1 MDIDKLITFLAN
13 TDEPFAKVQAE
24 LTYGQDILKHLKGAF
39 VSGSELRVS
48 KATEQFYASK
58 HYTNHINKLHK
69 LNVEQLTMK
78 NQRKTAEMKIEI
90 WRSMEASRRKTN
102 V

>member
-1 MDIDKLITFLAN
+1 MDIEKLITFLAN
-13 TDEPFAKVQAE
+13 TVEPFAKVQAE
-24 LTYGQDILKHLKGAF
+24 LTYGQDILIHLKGAY
-39 VSGSELRVS
+39 VSGSELPVS

-58 HYTNHINKLHK
+58 HYTNHIDKLHK

-78 NQRKTAEMKIEI
+78 NKRKTAEMKIEI

>member
-1 MDIDKLITFLAN
+1 MDIEKLITFLAN

-24 LTYGQDILKHLKGAF
+24 LTYGQDILKHLKGAY
-39 VSGSELRVS
+39 VSGSELPVS

-78 NQRKTAEMKIEI
+78 NKRKTAEMKIEI

>member
-1 MDIDKLITFLAN
+1 MKIEELITFLAN

-24 LTYGQDILKHLKGAF
+24 LTYGQDILKHLKGAY
-39 VSGSELRVS
+39 VSGSELPVS

-58 HYTNHINKLHK
+58 HYTNHINKSVSYTH
-69 LNVEQLTMK
+69 LTLPTK
-78 NQRKTAEMKIEI
+78 RI
-90 WRSMEASRRKTN
+90 

>member
-1 MDIDKLITFLAN
+1 MDIEKLITFLAN

-39 VSGSELRVS
+39 VSGSELPVS

-58 HYTNHINKLHK
+58 HYTNHINKMHK

-78 NQRKTAEMKIEI
+78 NKRKTAEMKIEI

>member
-1 MDIDKLITFLAN
+1 MDIEKLITFLAN

-24 LTYGQDILKHLKGAF
+24 LTYGQDILKHLKGAY
-39 VSGSELRVS
+39 VSGSELPVS
-48 KATEQFYASK
+48 KAIEQFYASK

-78 NQRKTAEMKIEI
+78 NKRKTAEMKIEI

>member
-39 VSGSELRVS
+39 VAGSELPVS

-58 HYTNHINKLHK
+58 NYTNHISKLHK

>member
-1 MDIDKLITFLAN
+1 MDIEKLITFLAN
-13 TDEPFAKVQAE
+13 TNEPFAKVQAE
-24 LTYGQDILKHLKGAF
+24 LTYGQDILKHLKGAY
-39 VSGSELRVS
+39 VSGSELPVS

-78 NQRKTAEMKIEI
+78 NKRKTAEMKIEI

>member
-1 MDIDKLITFLAN
+1 MDIEKLITFLAN

-39 VSGSELRVS
+39 VAGSELPVS

-58 HYTNHINKLHK
+58 HYTNHISKLHK

-78 NQRKTAEMKIEI
+78 NKRKTAEMKIEI

>member
-39 VSGSELRVS
+39 VSGSELPVS

-58 HYTNHINKLHK
+58 HYTNHISKLHK
-69 LNVEQLTMK
+69 LNVEQLTIK
-78 NQRKTAEMKIEI
+78 NQRKISKPLIFLL
-90 WRSMEASRRKTN
+90 
-102 V
+102 

>member
-39 VSGSELRVS
+39 VSGSELPVS

-58 HYTNHINKLHK
+58 HYTNHISKLHK

-78 NQRKTAEMKIEI
+78 NKRKTAEMKIEI

>member
-1 MDIDKLITFLAN
+1 MDIDKLVTFLAN

-39 VSGSELRVS
+39 VAGSELPVS

-58 HYTNHINKLHK
+58 HYTNHISKLHK

-90 WRSMEASRRKTN
+90 WRTMEASRRKTN

>member
-1 MDIDKLITFLAN
+1 MDIEKLITFLAN

-39 VSGSELRVS
+39 VSGSELPVS

-58 HYTNHINKLHK
+58 HYTNHISKLHK

>member
-1 MDIDKLITFLAN
+1 MDIEKLITFLAN

-39 VSGSELRVS
+39 VAGSELPVS
-48 KATEQFYASK
+48 KATEQFYASEN
-58 HYTNHINKLHK
+58 YTNHISKLHK
-69 LNVEQLTMK
+69 LNIEQLTMK

>member
-39 VSGSELRVS
+39 VAGSELPVS

-58 HYTNHINKLHK
+58 HYTNHISKLHK